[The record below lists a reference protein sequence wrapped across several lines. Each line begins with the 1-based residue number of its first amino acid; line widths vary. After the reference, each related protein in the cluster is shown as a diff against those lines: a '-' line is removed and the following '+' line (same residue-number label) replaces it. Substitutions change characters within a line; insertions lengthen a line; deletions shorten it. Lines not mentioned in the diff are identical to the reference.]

1 MKTPLE
7 QARQNPESMKAKILN
22 SARKLFGQ
30 YGFHGTTTRM
40 IASDVGIDI
49 STLYYHWGE
58 KGNLYETVVID
69 MNHGIRAKLMEVE
82 NIIKGLPL
90 EKRLD
95 IAIDELVDY
104 LFEHPELS
112 NLTIFRYFT
121 KNRYDSNFDKTIPE
135 FLSDI
140 AYSMGLS
147 NTRDNTPPPAIMKV
161 LNIMNSIHNYVSG
174 EAFFLPM
181 LGINRKEYINLTKET
196 IKFYSMSNFVQHQ
209 KQRNSHYNQLQFKH

>member
-58 KGNLYETVVID
+58 KGNLYEAVVID
-69 MNHGIRAKLMEVE
+69 MNHGIKTKLIEVE

-90 EKRLD
+90 EERID

-104 LFEHPELS
+104 LFEYPEMS

-121 KNRYDSNFDKTIPE
+121 KNRYDSNFDKAIPE

-147 NTRDNTPPPAIMKV
+147 KTKDKSSPSAIMKV

-174 EAFFLPM
+174 ESFFLPM
-181 LGINRKEYINLTKET
+181 LKIDHKEYIKLTKET
-196 IKFYSMSNFVQHQ
+196 IKFYSLSNFVQLE
-209 KQRNSHYNQLQFKH
+209 KQRV

>member
-7 QARQNPESMKAKILN
+7 HARQNPESMKGKILN

-58 KGNLYETVVID
+58 KGNLYESVVID

-90 EKRLD
+90 GQRLE

-121 KNRYDSNFDKTIPE
+121 KNRYDSNFDKAIPE

-147 NTRDNTPPPAIMKV
+147 NTRDNTPPHAIMKV

-181 LGINRKEYINLTKET
+181 LGIKHKEYMDLTKKT
-196 IKFYSMSNFVQHQ
+196 IKLYSLSNFVQIE
-209 KQRNSHYNQLQFKH
+209 KKINSDSSFYTY

>member
-1 MKTPLE
+1 MNTPLE
-7 QARQNPESMKAKILN
+7 QARQNPESMKGKILN
-22 SARKLFGQ
+22 SARMLFGQ

-69 MNHGIRAKLMEVE
+69 MNHGIRAKLLEVE
-82 NIIKGLPL
+82 NIIKELPL

-121 KNRYDSNFDKTIPE
+121 KNRYDSSFDKAIPE
-135 FLSDI
+135 FLHDI
-140 AYSMGLS
+140 AYSIGLS
-147 NTRDNTPPPAIMKV
+147 KTRDNTPPPVIMKV

-174 EAFFLPM
+174 EALFLPM
-181 LGINRKEYINLTKET
+181 LGINRKEYIDLTKKT
-196 IKFYSMSNFVQHQ
+196 IKFYCLSNFVQLEKQ
-209 KQRNSHYNQLQFKH
+209 KNPA

>member
-1 MKTPLE
+1 MPTPLE
-7 QARQNPESMKAKILN
+7 KARQNPESMKAKILK

-58 KGNLYETVVID
+58 KGDLYEAVIID
-69 MNHGIRAKLMEVE
+69 MNDGIRAKLVKVE
-82 NIIKGLPL
+82 SIIKGRPL
-90 EKRLD
+90 AQRIE

-104 LFEHPELS
+104 LFDHSELS

-121 KNRYDSNFDKTIPE
+121 KNRHDCSFDERIPE
-135 FLSDI
+135 FISDI
-140 AYSMGLS
+140 AYSMDLS
-147 NTRDNTPPPAIMKV
+147 QDRHNASPSAKMKV
-161 LNIMNSIHNYVSG
+161 LTMMNAIHNYISG

-181 LGINRKEYINLTKET
+181 LGVTREEYIGLTKET
-196 IKFYSMSNFVQHQ
+196 VRFFTLSNFIELE
-209 KQRNSHYNQLQFKH
+209 KQRKE

>member
-1 MKTPLE
+1 MNTPLE
-7 QARQNPESMKAKILN
+7 QARQNPESMKGKILN

-58 KGNLYETVVID
+58 KGNLYENVVID
-69 MNHGIRAKLMEVE
+69 MNHGIRAKLLEVE
-82 NIIKGLPL
+82 NIIKELPL
-90 EKRLD
+90 EKRIE

-121 KNRYDSNFDKTIPE
+121 KNRYDSSFDKAIPE
-135 FLSDI
+135 FLYDI

-147 NTRDNTPPPAIMKV
+147 KTRDNTPPPVIMKV

-174 EAFFLPM
+174 EAFFLPI
-181 LGINRKEYINLTKET
+181 LGINRKEYIDLTKET
-196 IKFYSMSNFVQHQ
+196 IKFYSLSNFVQLE
-209 KQRNSHYNQLQFKH
+209 KQGNPT

>member
-58 KGNLYETVVID
+58 KGNLYEAVVID
-69 MNHGIRAKLMEVE
+69 MNHGIKTKLIEVE

-90 EKRLD
+90 EERID

-104 LFEHPELS
+104 LFEYPEMS

-121 KNRYDSNFDKTIPE
+121 KNRYDSNFDKAIPE

-147 NTRDNTPPPAIMKV
+147 KTKDKSPPSAIMKV

-174 EAFFLPM
+174 ESFFLPM
-181 LGINRKEYINLTKET
+181 LKITRKDYIKHTKET
-196 IKFYSMSNFVQHQ
+196 IKFFTLSNFIDP
-209 KQRNSHYNQLQFKH
+209 KE

>member
-7 QARQNPESMKAKILN
+7 QARQNPESMKARILN

-58 KGNLYETVVID
+58 KGNLYEAVVID
-69 MNHGIRAKLMEVE
+69 MNHGIKAKLMEVE
-82 NIIKGLPL
+82 NIIKGLAL
-90 EKRLD
+90 EKRID

-104 LFEHPELS
+104 LFKHPEMS

-121 KNRYDSNFDKTIPE
+121 KNRYDSNFDKAIPE
-135 FLSDI
+135 FISDI

-147 NTRDNTPPPAIMKV
+147 KTRDNTPPSAIMKV

-174 EAFFLPM
+174 ETFFLPM
-181 LGINRKEYINLTKET
+181 LGIAHNEYIDLTKET
-196 IKFYSMSNFVQHQ
+196 IKFYSLSNFVQLEKPKGTQEHPC
-209 KQRNSHYNQLQFKH
+209 KA